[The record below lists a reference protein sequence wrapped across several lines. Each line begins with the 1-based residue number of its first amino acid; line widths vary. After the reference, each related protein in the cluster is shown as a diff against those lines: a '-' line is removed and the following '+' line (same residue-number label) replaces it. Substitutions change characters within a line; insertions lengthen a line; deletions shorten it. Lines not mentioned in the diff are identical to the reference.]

1 MYATRQRQ
9 LDSRSPVALLGTRF
23 LVYPQPPF
31 RPGYDQPETIWVSTP
46 PDRIGP
52 GPADR
57 RMYVIDPLL
66 EKQPYQF
73 PYLPPYAGAMRPPAV
88 AGPDGH
94 FDHIPAGT
102 PEFEAAHCYAC
113 VRRVLDI

>member
-1 MYATRQRQ
+1 MVFGAHWQA
-9 LDSRSPVALLGTRF
+9 DARSAVARLGTRF
-23 LVYPQPPF
+23 RVFPQPPF
-31 RPGYDQPETIWVSTP
+31 IPGYERPETIWVSTP

-57 RMYVIDPLL
+57 RMYVIDPLA
-66 EKQPYQF
+66 EKLPYEF
-73 PYLPPYAGAMRPPAV
+73 PYLPPYAGRLRSPAI

-102 PEFEAAHCYAC
+102 PEFEAAHVY
-113 VRRVLDI
+113 